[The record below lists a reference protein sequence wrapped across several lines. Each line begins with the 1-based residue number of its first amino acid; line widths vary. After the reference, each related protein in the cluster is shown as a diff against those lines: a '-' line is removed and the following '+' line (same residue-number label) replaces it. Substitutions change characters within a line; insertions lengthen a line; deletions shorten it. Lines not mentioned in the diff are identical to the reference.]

1 MSNKIRIR
9 ILLSSRLN
17 DMRSRLK
24 LPMFQLGIIDAHILC
39 IFFGLKVMFLLLDLI
54 THEILSLNMNFL
66 LEIKGLKITLSP

>member
-1 MSNKIRIR
+1 
-9 ILLSSRLN
+9 
-17 DMRSRLK
+17 
-24 LPMFQLGIIDAHILC
+24 MFQLGIIDAHILC